1 MQRDESP
8 ARHSR
13 AAARR
18 HSLLAAAPF
27 LTLLRVPSCLISS
40 CLAPLSP
47 PLRQTHQQLVDQYR
61 KLVFTPFFGKQA
73 RAAKLAFNA
82 TAFDASLSK
91 FLGDQLTATLTNL
104 SPPKSIQWY
113 GVSITAAPAGR
124 G

>member
-1 MQRDESP
+1 M
-8 ARHSR
+8 
-13 AAARR
+13 
-18 HSLLAAAPF
+18 
-27 LTLLRVPSCLISS
+27 
-40 CLAPLSP
+40 
-47 PLRQTHQQLVDQYR
+47 
-61 KLVFTPFFGKQA
+61 FTPFFGKQA